1 MATASRLTL
10 QQVLHAIDNSD
21 DSDDEVDQTYE
32 SDIEVSQV
40 NTDLWLVHFVAW
52 ILAII
57 KEMNSSFHRVFVR
70 FVLKRYITLR
80 VRWSNSVFT
89 VSFSQTTRILIS
101 VTKCSRY
108 PTTI

>member
-40 NTDLWLVHFVAW
+40 NTDL
-52 ILAII
+52 
-57 KEMNSSFHRVFVR
+57 
-70 FVLKRYITLR
+70 
-80 VRWSNSVFT
+80 
-89 VSFSQTTRILIS
+89 
-101 VTKCSRY
+101 
-108 PTTI
+108 